1 MYSRYDK
8 MRESLITDTE
18 DRVPYPDPLSLNFT
32 KIILTE
38 VPKLRTLS
46 ETDLQKFWLYTQNFY
61 NVGNAEGDD
70 IILTI
75 NNIPYLGMLK
85 SGDQIYFPANTD
97 VYSLVTE
104 N

>member
-8 MRESLITDTE
+8 MKESLVTDTE

-32 KIILTE
+32 KVILTE

-46 ETDLQKFWLYTQNFY
+46 EADLQKFWLYSQTFY
-61 NVGNAEGDD
+61 DADVAEGDD
-70 IILTI
+70 IILTL
-75 NNIPYLGMLK
+75 NNVPYLGMLK
-85 SGDQIYFPANTD
+85 PGDQIYFPSNVDMYALTM
-97 VYSLVTE
+97 E